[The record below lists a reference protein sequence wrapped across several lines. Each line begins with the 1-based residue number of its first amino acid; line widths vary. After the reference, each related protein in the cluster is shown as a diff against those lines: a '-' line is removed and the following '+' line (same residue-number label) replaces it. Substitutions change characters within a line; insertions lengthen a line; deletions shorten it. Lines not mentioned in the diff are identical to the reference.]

1 MKLLEQVVFKLP
13 ACLSE
18 VSDTICT
25 ICYSASIFEINH
37 SSRIKIITGIVKVCQ
52 HLGKLSICYS
62 VGHVE
67 QTGLS
72 EKINGRVTRQN
83 SAECYVAPALCLH
96 IRNPMKASV

>member
-13 ACLSE
+13 AYLSE

-25 ICYSASIFEINH
+25 ICYSAGIFEI
-37 SSRIKIITGIVKVCQ
+37 SGIVKVCQ
-52 HLGKLSICYS
+52 HLGKLSIYYS

-72 EKINGRVTRQN
+72 EKINGRVTRQ
-83 SAECYVAPALCLH
+83 EFRGMLCRTCIVPSH
-96 IRNPMKASV
+96 